1 MTEQLP
7 APAPDA
13 RPEARVGI
21 DVSKATLDA
30 FVEFADPA
38 AADAPGVAL
47 RVAND
52 ADGVRQLLD
61 RLAGFR
67 VRLVAL
73 EATGGYERRAAADLL
88 AAGVPVAVVNP
99 RQVRDF
105 ARALGRL
112 AKTDEVDARVIARF
126 AAVVAPRL
134 AVPLTP
140 QRLLLDELVGR
151 RRQLVEMRVMETN
164 RRGQVTA
171 KVLLKQLDATVR
183 LLDKQVA
190 AVEAEIGK
198 LIEADDDWRD
208 RMTLLTGVPGVGEVT
223 ARALIAELPELG
235 TLSRG
240 QAAAL
245 VGVAPVNRDSGEQ
258 RGRRTIRGGRKAVRT
273 ALYMAAVSASRFNP
287 AIRAF
292 ADRLRAAG
300 RPFKVVVVAAMRKLV
315 IVLNA
320 MLKANQPWRD
330 TTCPV
335 APKTA

>member
-1 MTEQLP
+1 
-7 APAPDA
+7 
-13 RPEARVGI
+13 
-21 DVSKATLDA
+21 
-30 FVEFADPA
+30 
-38 AADAPGVAL
+38 
-47 RVAND
+47 
-52 ADGVRQLLD
+52 
-61 RLAGFR
+61 
-67 VRLVAL
+67 
-73 EATGGYERRAAADLL
+73 
-88 AAGVPVAVVNP
+88 VAVVNP
-99 RQVRDF
+99 RQARDF

-126 AAVVAPRL
+126 AAVVDPRRTAPLAPR
-134 AVPLTP
+134 
-140 QRLLLDELVGR
+140 RLLLDELVGR

-190 AVEAEIGK
+190 AVEAEIAK
-198 LIEADDDWRD
+198 LIEADDDWRN
-208 RMTLLTGVPGVGEVT
+208 RMELLTGVPGVGEVT

-245 VGVAPVNRDSGEQ
+245 VGVAPVNCDSGDQ

-287 AIRAF
+287 AVRAP

-300 RPFKVVVVAAMRKLV
+300 RPFKVVVVAAMHKLV
-315 IVLNA
+315 TVLNA
-320 MLKANQPWRD
+320 MPKRNEPWRD
-330 TTCPV
+330 TTCQV
-335 APKTA
+335 ADAKTA